1 MSAVTGGAEANELR
15 VERIATTDDLDAL
28 ESEWRQLFHSSGL
41 DLFNAWEW
49 MASWW
54 HHFSRE
60 RALWVLV
67 ARDTTGRARGIVP
80 MSLGLTRVGLMRV
93 RRLGFLGED
102 TVGSDYLDVIAEP
115 EARSTVIA
123 AVGEY
128 LVRHRTEWDLLEW
141 RDMDAQSSSAQAL
154 SESLGAGFFVAR
166 RPGFACPGQSLA
178 PGESFEAF
186 LAGTSRCSNYRRRL
200 KWLQSQPGFRIDRC
214 EGGTGLD
221 AARATFFHLHERRWA
236 GEGGSSGIPDDDVRA
251 FHEEATRRLAERGC
265 VIFYM
270 LWVRGQQVASVYAL
284 IHAGTFYYYQA
295 GMDPAWRCK
304 SVGLVLIGATFA
316 DAIRRK
322 IRRYDFLRGEEA
334 YKFDWV
340 GERRQ
345 LVSWRLFPASGRGRL
360 ACMSEAGIRAAKRG
374 VRTLMPARTSPR

>member
-1 MSAVTGGAEANELR
+1 VSAVAGGAEANKLC

-28 ESEWRQLFHSSGL
+28 ESEWRQLFYSSGL

-54 HHFSRE
+54 HHFCGE

-67 ARDTTGRARGIVP
+67 ARDATGGTRGIVP
-80 MSLGLTRVGLMRV
+80 MSLGVQRVGLMRV

-102 TVGSDYLDVIAEP
+102 TVGSDYLDVIAAP
-115 EARSTVIA
+115 EDRPAVIA
-123 AVGEY
+123 AVAGY
-128 LVRHRTEWDLLEW
+128 LTRHRNDWDLLEW
-141 RDMDAQSSSAQAL
+141 RDMDAQSPSAQEL
-154 SESLGAGFFVAR
+154 SASLGAGFCTAR
-166 RPGFACPGQSLA
+166 RPEIACPGQSLA
-178 PGESFEAF
+178 PDETFDAF
-186 LAGTSRCSNYRRRL
+186 LSGTSRSSNYRRRL
-200 KWLQSQPGFRIDRC
+200 KWLQNQPGFRIDRC
-214 EGGTGLD
+214 EGGPGLE
-221 AARATFFHLHERRWA
+221 AARASFFHLHQQRWA
-236 GEGGSSGIPDDDVRA
+236 EVGGSSGIPDARVRA
-251 FHEEATRRLAERGC
+251 FHEEATRRLAGRGC
-265 VIFYM
+265 VVFYM

-295 GMDPAWRCK
+295 GMDPAWRSK
-304 SVGLVLIGATFA
+304 SVGLVLIGETFA

-322 IRRYDFLRGEEA
+322 IRRYDFLRGEEP

-345 LVSWRLFPASGRGRL
+345 LVSWRLFPASGPGRL
-360 ACMSEAGIRAAKRG
+360 ACLSEAGIRAAKRG